1 MKTEN
6 NEVVNID
13 VLKSFLKEELEKV
26 EEPKQSPLV
35 EIIISLKEEILAFR
49 TKKISWQKIA
59 EILKNG
65 GLKVNA
71 GMIATAFK
79 DDPDF
84 QKVKKFRKT
93 KENS

>member
-1 MKTEN
+1 MQ
-6 NEVVNID
+6 NEKNDVVNVD

-71 GMIATAFK
+71 GMIATAFI

>member
-1 MKTEN
+1 MKNEN
-6 NEVVNID
+6 NAVVKID
-13 VLKSFLKEELEKV
+13 DLKAFLQKELEKV
-26 EEPKQSPLV
+26 EEPKKSPV
-35 EIIISLKEEILAFR
+35 FETIISLKEEILEFR
-49 TKKISWQKIA
+49 KKKISWQKIA

-71 GMIATAFK
+71 GIVASAFK

-93 KENS
+93 KES

>member
-26 EEPKQSPLV
+26 EEPKKSPLF